1 MIINDL
7 YNNKKQDVAEAY
19 QFKGGFPFD
28 VDHMPG
34 PTIKRTQ
41 TGCKRCHGKGYVYKT
56 PDGQVHPMNRPDA
69 KTYKCGKC
77 GGIGFV
83 KVTDQGMA
91 EGITGKVVF
100 SGTGADGGKYEVIQS
115 GLDDYMIHANGKHV
129 DTYSSLQRAMS
140 VLQNEVPGLQQS
152 MEEGWKSALGGAALA
167 GSMALGGAA
176 QAQSNNDYLPDMV
189 AHVTFAVNG
198 KTITKDYNLGS
209 KYGSARAAAEAVTNM
224 LKSKGIKYT
233 DINIERVSGEQT
245 ANDYMD
251 RSPAADQGVGNFA
264 DNRPLRSPVKS
275 SDDDYMVKEV
285 NLGDYRKKA
294 QISQAGAKINRFFDR
309 DDAAKVASADQ
320 TIAKRER
327 GLARADARNKPYT
340 PPKFDA
346 EKYQRDL
353 TAKYPNIDELVAKA
367 ELNRDPDYEM
377 ADGQAYYA
385 ARDAEQNYQK
395 LRQIQRVIQGLNKS
409 QIKENK
415 MKLKEA
421 ILVEDP
427 IYRTWKTLG
436 QTLVE
441 RRMSEKEI
449 LQVFADAEAGM
460 TDKATGA
467 NRTMLGRGKDTT
479 MDFAGQVKDAVS
491 GVLNS
496 IQNSVPVT
504 AVDVAYDQATDAL
517 SKLTGGQKG
526 KVMQA
531 IKVYRN
537 LVKQYPKTSGF
548 AKAALVAIA
557 GLATGGAGLP
567 AIAGL
572 TYALDSAIRGDKLSS
587 VLGKGAGSAALAT
600 AGQAIAG
607 ALTPDAAAATAV
619 NPAGMDYNYDN
630 FVTTNPNTTLSPSE
644 FAAQQAAGGQGSP
657 TISGATDAVPSRFDD
672 IVSNSADYKVKPGD
686 TLSDILADRK
696 INPEAFKRLPGNDI
710 FFSPDGNPN
719 ILKAGQTIKLP
730 DPADIVDLNKMSYTT
745 PDPANYARFDKD
757 FDTTG
762 YTGQYNP
769 NNSAYSLDATTNL
782 KQQGLGRLGPDSGI
796 ANRVAMRESLKFV
809 TLPVDRLID
818 RELTAMSWVV
828 NESVY
833 NIKHRGLWLTQAG
846 TYAVFENID
855 RYRLA
860 LMEKAGVPGST
871 RPEYYRPDM
880 PDGPGKAS
888 KPGMIGRGLNWLDQK
903 TKAVGG
909 ALSNFGHQFT
919 TDVTKEK
926 LKMNWHQ
933 AGKPSDSDQLAAWLV
948 TQGVPQQVVSGVFKK
963 MSIPYTPPQA
973 AATTAPTTAT
983 TPAVAPQASAAPAP
997 TTAPTTAPQASA
1009 AIPPGEDPKGANYV
1023 GRREVARRQAA
1034 RAVAPQPTTTSTP
1047 NFGQQT
1053 APYRYNAPATK
1064 AATASTAPPAPKI
1077 PKTATTDQQQQ
1088 EYYRALGLA
1097 ENLEWSPTFNPG
1109 RSLYRQMKQDR

>member
-7 YNNKKQDVAEAY
+7 FSKKQGIAE
-19 QFKGGFPFD
+19 
-28 VDHMPG
+28 
-34 PTIKRTQ
+34 
-41 TGCKRCHGKGYVYKT
+41 
-56 PDGQVHPMNRPDA
+56 
-69 KTYKCGKC
+69 
-77 GGIGFV
+77 GGIATVGWPDEGNSTRNNTPVSVGGTFDARPVV
-83 KVTDQGMA
+83 KRGSLVKASGLTGVYRVMDILRDEAKIVQEIPRTGVSTYVPMSDLRVWTNKPIVREQGMA
-91 EGITGKVVF
+91 EGQLELNTPDPVVVVQDQQGK
-100 SGTGADGGKYEVIQS
+100 I
-115 GLDDYMIHANGKHV
+115 LDKVN
-129 DTYSSLQRAMS
+129 LS
-140 VLQNEVPGLQQS
+140 V
-152 MEEGWKSALGGAALA
+152 
-167 GSMALGGAA
+167 AA
-176 QAQSNNDYLPDMV
+176 QKYKLGQPQNIKNQL
-189 AHVTFAVNG
+189 AHQNYTKIGNY
-198 KTITKDYNLGS
+198 TI
-209 KYGSARAAAEAVTNM
+209 
-224 LKSKGIKYT
+224 
-233 DINIERVSGEQT
+233 VSPMTGQPQDAT
-245 ANDYMD
+245 T
-251 RSPAADQGVGNFA
+251 QGVA
-264 DNRPLRSPVKS
+264 
-275 SDDDYMVKEV
+275 EV
-285 NLGDYRKKA
+285 SLGDYRKKA
-294 QISQAGAKINRFFDR
+294 TLDKALAQTDRFFGR
-309 DDAAKVASADQ
+309 DDAAKVAAADQ
-320 TIAKRER
+320 TIAKREK
-327 GLARADARNKPYT
+327 GLARADARAKAYT
-340 PPKFDA
+340 PSAAAPVDL
-346 EKYQRDL
+346 EKQQREL
-353 TAKYPNIDELVAKA
+353 TAKYPNIDELVRRA

-395 LRQIQRVIQGLNKS
+395 LRQIQRVIQGLNES

-421 ILVEDP
+421 ILIEDP

-607 ALTPDAAAATAV
+607 ALTPNAAAATAV

-833 NIKHRGLWLTQAG
+833 NIKHRGVWLTQAG

-860 LMEKAGVPGST
+860 LMEKTGVPGST

-909 ALSNFGHQFT
+909 ALSNFSHQFT

-997 TTAPTTAPQASA
+997 TTAPTTASQASA

-1109 RSLYRQMKQDR
+1109 RSLYRQMKKES